1 MLEKKPRREESVKT
15 SRERI
20 LTTHVGS
27 LPRPDEL
34 IQLNRARQA
43 GEAQD
48 ERLYAARLAASVT
61 EVVRRQQAAGI
72 DIANDGEYGK
82 AMGSRINYGA
92 WWSYSFQR
100 LGGLKLGTEIY
111 RVPPRRSAPGEVRL
125 TSFSDR
131 RDRALFA
138 AAYADPDAGVST
150 MPRGGAGMKLPVCT
164 GPLTYTGQAAI
175 AADIAHLKAA
185 LASAGIEEGFM
196 TSIAP
201 SSASR
206 IGNEHYASDEEFL
219 YACADAMRE
228 EYRAIIDAGLVLQLD
243 DPALAENWDMINP
256 APEVEAYRRFSA
268 IRVEALNHALR
279 GLPPERIRFHL
290 CWGSWH
296 GPHVTDIP
304 MRDIVDLMLSVKCQG
319 YSFEA
324 GNARHEHEWKLWQEV
339 RLPEDKILI
348 PGVVSHATN
357 VVEHPELVAE
367 RILRFAGAVGRE
379 RVIAGT
385 DCGLGGRVH
394 PEIAWAKLQALAQG
408 AALASKQLWR

>member
-1 MLEKKPRREESVKT
+1 
-15 SRERI
+15 
-20 LTTHVGS
+20 
-27 LPRPDEL
+27 
-34 IQLNRARQA
+34 
-43 GEAQD
+43 
-48 ERLYAARLAASVT
+48 
-61 EVVRRQQAAGI
+61 
-72 DIANDGEYGK
+72 
-82 AMGSRINYGA
+82 
-92 WWSYSFQR
+92 
-100 LGGLKLGTEIY
+100 
-111 RVPPRRSAPGEVRL
+111 
-125 TSFSDR
+125 
-131 RDRALFA
+131 
-138 AAYADPDAGVST
+138 
-150 MPRGGAGMKLPVCT
+150 
-164 GPLTYTGQAAI
+164 
-175 AADIAHLKAA
+175 
-185 LASAGIEEGFM
+185 M

-228 EYRAIIDAGLVLQLD
+228 EYRAIIAAGLVLQLD

-256 APEVEAYRRFSA
+256 APSVEAYRRFSA

-304 MRDIVDLMLSVKCQG
+304 LRDIVDLMLSVKCQG

-394 PEIAWAKLQALAQG
+394 PEIAWAKLEALAQG
-408 AALASKQLWR
+408 GSGVGIQGHGWCDSTAGVSVEQKADPSRTEVCS